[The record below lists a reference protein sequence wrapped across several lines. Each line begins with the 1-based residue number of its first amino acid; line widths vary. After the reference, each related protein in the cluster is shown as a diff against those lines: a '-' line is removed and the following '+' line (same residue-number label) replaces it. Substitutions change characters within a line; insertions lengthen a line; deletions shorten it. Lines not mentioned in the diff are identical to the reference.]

1 MYLLTHNQMGV
12 LGFNKSL
19 KQYLVFSKIG
29 KSIFTYTLRKC
40 ATTIDTVPWKHESVP
55 LINIPLTSHLVL
67 VKCEVEQDVRKWGS
81 AVRLVRM
88 FSYKRSCVRLTI
100 IFFFKSFF
108 QRWNSFAKPTFW
120 KKRNRHSVNTYAKS
134 ANDHPPPLLPASTAR
149 LWKPIIRDKRLLRGK
164 QSWQWRET
172 RWRRISLKFYSH
184 LAPSS
189 PDSLSAHGSPH
200 CHRNFPFNHNRNLIS
215 VSPTKSPH
223 RL

>member
-1 MYLLTHNQMGV
+1 MWGGV
-12 LGFNKSL
+12 GHRKMRISSKLGKD
-19 KQYLVFSKIG
+19 VF
-29 KSIFTYTLRKC
+29 
-40 ATTIDTVPWKHESVP
+40 
-55 LINIPLTSHLVL
+55 
-67 VKCEVEQDVRKWGS
+67 
-81 AVRLVRM
+81 
-88 FSYKRSCVRLTI
+88 SCVRLTI
-100 IFFFKSFF
+100 IFSNSFF
-108 QRWNSFAKPTFW
+108 RTEIRSQIQHLE

-134 ANDHPPPLLPASTAR
+134 VNDHPPPLLPASTAR

-215 VSPTKSPH
+215 VSPTKSLH